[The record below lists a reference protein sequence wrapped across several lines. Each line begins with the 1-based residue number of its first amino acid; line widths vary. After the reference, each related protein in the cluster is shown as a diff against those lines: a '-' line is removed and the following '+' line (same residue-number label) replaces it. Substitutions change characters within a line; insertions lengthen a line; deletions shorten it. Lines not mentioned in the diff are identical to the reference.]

1 MIRLDEI
8 DSIQD
13 KELKDLL
20 IHINSLHRLD
30 DNRYYRLDPRDD
42 SHVTRII
49 RRNLTQYIYDKVV
62 SPDMIKALNIPNE
75 LKYYKKKEMSI
86 NLIENM
92 KNTPYYSFINGILW
106 MPEGHCP
113 TDSLIEFLIN
123 SKDVLVNLDY
133 LKSIRDFLTDPSN
146 KHIINTNRS
155 RYLSIE
161 DEKELLL
168 EALFYNNIPIFTPPE
183 DYQKFYD
190 EKTGNKKFSN
200 PGEETEWKQKV
211 LSWYVAKRVG
221 NIAEYYYQ
229 GILDKDKVNS
239 CHVSRLYGDGF
250 GYDHIGLFPMEERLY
265 EAKGTIYEANKDSIK
280 ITNNE
285 YNVMLDCLGLIHSNY
300 YVPRIF
306 MDRNTI
312 SYKDMDLLEPR
323 DDKTL
328 ISLTNNGVIYKYDHE
343 DEKGKIFIKQ

>member
-1 MIRLDEI
+1 MLTMEDVIKVQDPDLKYLLIKFNSIHSFTDKDFYKIIPQNTTDEAIMIR
-8 DSIQD
+8 
-13 KELKDLL
+13 KDLSNF
-20 IHINSLHRLD
+20 ICKKIINH
-30 DNRYYRLDPRDD
+30 
-42 SHVTRII
+42 
-49 RRNLTQYIYDKVV
+49 
-62 SPDMIKALNIPNE
+62 DMINALNIPNE
-75 LKYYKKKEMSI
+75 LKYHKKKEIAI
-86 NLIENM
+86 NLLEN
-92 KNTPYYSFINGILW
+92 NDTDFYPIINSILW

-113 TDSLIEFLIN
+113 TDSLIQFL
-123 SKDVLVNLDY
+123 LDQDIFIDKNI
-133 LKSIRDFLTDPSN
+133 LTGIRDFLTDPSN
-146 KHIINTNRS
+146 KYIINTNRS

-161 DEKELLL
+161 DEKKLLL

-200 PGEETEWKQKV
+200 PGEEKEWEDKV
-211 LSWYVAKRVG
+211 LSWYEAKRVG

-229 GILDKDKVNS
+229 EKLDKSILNS

-306 MDRNTI
+306 MNSNNI

-328 ISLTNNGVIYKYDHE
+328 ISLTHNGVIYKYDHE
-343 DEKGKIFIKQ
+343 DEKGKVFVKQ